1 MIWFW
6 LILAIFLGIGEILTV
21 EFFLL
26 WFSVG
31 AIGAAATACF
41 YSFVYQLLV
50 FVLLSLI
57 LVIYSRKMILG
68 KNETKTNVGALVGKS
83 ALVIEAI
90 QKIYC
95 DRGLVKINGEIWR
108 AYTEE
113 EEIPAGKMVTIIE
126 VSGTKLKVIRE
137 AKE

>member
-1 MIWFW
+1 MKWFW

-26 WFSVG
+26 WFCVG
-31 AIGAAATACF
+31 AIGAAITAYF
-41 YSFVYQLLV
+41 YPFVYQLLV

-57 LVIYSRKMILG
+57 LVIYSRKVILG
-68 KNETKTNVGALVGKS
+68 KNETKTNVEALVGKNV
-83 ALVIEAI
+83 LVIETI

-95 DRGLVKINGEIWR
+95 DRGLVKVNGEIWR
-108 AYTEE
+108 AYTEGE
-113 EEIPAGKMVTIIE
+113 DIPVGTMVTITE

-137 AKE
+137 AEE

>member
-1 MIWFW
+1 MKW
-6 LILAIFLGIGEILTV
+6 LWIILAIFLGIGELLTV

-26 WFSVG
+26 WFCLA
-31 AIGAAATACF
+31 AIGAAITAYF
-41 YSFVYQLLV
+41 YPFVYQLAV

-57 LVIYSRKMILG
+57 LIIYSRKVILG
-68 KNETKTNVGALVGKS
+68 KNEARTNVEALVGQK
-83 ALVIEAI
+83 ALVIEPI

-113 EEIPAGKMVTIIE
+113 GEIPQGMMVTIIE
-126 VSGTKLKVIRE
+126 VNGTKLKVI
-137 AKE
+137 KEEER